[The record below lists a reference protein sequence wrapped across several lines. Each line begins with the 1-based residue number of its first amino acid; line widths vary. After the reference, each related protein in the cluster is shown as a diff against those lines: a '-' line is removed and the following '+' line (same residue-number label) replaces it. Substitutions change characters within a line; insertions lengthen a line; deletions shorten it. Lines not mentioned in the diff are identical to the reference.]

1 MHATYTQT
9 GAEMLGSS
17 GAGPPTAPLLR
28 WDCLGAVRAR
38 TSSRRKCA
46 HACPRMVGMIG
57 HQPLR
62 QTRSHRSSRT
72 HARRQD
78 KAVHACGSGQALSF
92 STRDASAAAN
102 LLSGVPSAPKLPA
115 LRTASTSACFVAL
128 WPRRLARSNA
138 SSPCASVGLVAS
150 LGHALGTAQAKAQ
163 AARRLAS
170 GTRSSDAAPASHRP
184 RLRVL
189 RCVQATDGREGDAT
203 GHTCNNGEGRER
215 GRYPRR
221 EHRRLHARGLPHR
234 PAALYR
240 QPSARPAVGPTR
252 NATHGRHAAAAAARQ
267 LPGRETPHASAVS
280 TLLEPSSA

>member
-150 LGHALGTAQAKAQ
+150 LGHALGTSKGPGSTAPRLWHPIIRCCACFSPSSPACLAVCASNRWTRGRRNGTYMQQWGRKGAWVIPSTRASAPARKRASTQASCPLSAAQCKACRRPHPQ
-163 AARRLAS
+163 RDTWAPRRSSSRTTAAR
-170 GTRSSDAAPASHRP
+170 P
-184 RLRVL
+184 
-189 RCVQATDGREGDAT
+189 
-203 GHTCNNGEGRER
+203 
-215 GRYPRR
+215 
-221 EHRRLHARGLPHR
+221 
-234 PAALYR
+234 
-240 QPSARPAVGPTR
+240 R
-252 NATHGRHAAAAAARQ
+252 NAACISGVHPA
-267 LPGRETPHASAVS
+267 
-280 TLLEPSSA
+280 